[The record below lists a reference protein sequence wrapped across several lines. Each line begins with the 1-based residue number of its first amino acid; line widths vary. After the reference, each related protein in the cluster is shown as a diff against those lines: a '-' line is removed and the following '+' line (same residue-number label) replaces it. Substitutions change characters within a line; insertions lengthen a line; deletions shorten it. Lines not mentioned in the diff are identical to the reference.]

1 MTEIAEQ
8 DAARALLD
16 FIDASPSPWHA
27 AANVARRLR
36 EAGYRE
42 LDEREDWTVGPGSSF
57 FTLRDGSSLAAVRI
71 GDGDPARD
79 GFRIIGAHTDS
90 PGLRVKPDGA
100 RAHGPIAGVDVEVY
114 GGPILATFADRDLT
128 LAGRVMVRAGDAHAA
143 RLVHLRDPL
152 LRLPTLAI
160 HMNRKVNEEGLRFD
174 LQDELPL
181 LLSGR
186 DPETA
191 PENAFRDLL
200 ARAVE
205 VDPGAILSFE
215 LAVAD
220 TQPGAFFGPSRE
232 FIADSQLDNLA
243 SCHAAAEALLQAPP
257 GAGVQVVALF
267 DHEEVGS
274 QSFKG
279 AEGTFLADV
288 LQRVSES
295 LGLSAGEY
303 RRAIA
308 ASTLL
313 SADMAHAFHPG
324 YARYYD
330 EHQRALVNGGPVLK
344 INAKQRYATDAWT
357 EATFARLCEAAGVTG
372 QKYVHRNDLP
382 CGSTIGPISAARLGV
397 RCLDVGNPMWSM
409 HSLRESAGTHDH
421 AAMIRLM
428 AAFLCMSAT

>member
-1 MTEIAEQ
+1 MAEP
-8 DAARALLD
+8 AASGPAQALLD

-27 AANVARRLR
+27 AANVAGRLR
-36 EAGYRE
+36 DGGYRE
-42 LDEREDWTVGPGSSF
+42 LDEREDWTRGSGSAF
-57 FTLRDGSSLAAVRI
+57 FAVRDGSSLAAVRV
-71 GDGDPARD
+71 GEGDPVRE

-90 PGLRVKPDGA
+90 PGLRVKPGGA
-100 RAHGPIAGVDVEVY
+100 RARGPIAAVDVEIY

-128 LAGRVMVRAGDAHAA
+128 LAGRVMVRDGDGQAA
-143 RLVHLRDPL
+143 RLLHLPDPV

-174 LQDELPL
+174 LQDQLPL
-181 LLSGR
+181 LLSGL
-186 DPETA
+186 DGETA
-191 PENAFRDLL
+191 PEAAFRELV
-200 ARAVE
+200 AGAVD
-205 VDPGAILSFE
+205 VDPGAMLSFE